1 MADTSRTRS
10 ALLSLFAD
18 NVTGQISPQDLRDF
32 LVTVMPADFVNPD
45 DFFTRPQAKFHYT
58 DKTAWGW
65 IEYSQFIY
73 QACSFGNILTMDE
86 STGGW
91 YLADAADSALQ
102 GLLAMAMDSYAANE
116 SQGQVLKEGLVCNSV
131 FSTVFSRYIGRPVY
145 LDRTGDGSIT
155 VSVSVTSAA
164 SFIRIGAVVIST
176 PLSITSANSTSSYWY
191 FKPDWA
197 VISA

>member
-1 MADTSRTRS
+1 MADTQRSR
-10 ALLSLFAD
+10 AELLSIFPD

-32 LVTVMPADFVNPD
+32 LVTVMPVDFVNPN
-45 DFFTRPQAKFHYT
+45 DFWTRPQAKYHYT

-91 YLADAADSALQ
+91 YLADATDSALQ
-102 GLLAMAMDSYAANE
+102 GLLAMAMNSYAANE

-155 VSVSVTSAA
+155 VSVSVTSAG

-176 PLSITSANSTSSYWY
+176 PLSITSANSTSTYWY
-191 FKPDWA
+191 FKPEWA

>member
-1 MADTSRTRS
+1 MADTARTRA

-18 NVTGQISPQDLRDF
+18 NVTGQLSAQDLRDGV
-32 LVTVMPADFVNPD
+32 VTWMPEDFANPG
-45 DFFTRPQAKFHYT
+45 DFWTKPQAKYHYT
-58 DKTAWGW
+58 DKMAYGH

-73 QACSFGNILTMDE
+73 EACSFGNVLTMDE

-102 GLLAMAMDSYAANE
+102 GLLALAMDSYAANE
-116 SQGQVLKEGLVCNSV
+116 SQGQVLKEGLVNNSV

-155 VSVSVTSAA
+155 VSVSVTSAG
-164 SFIRIGAVVIST
+164 SYIRIGAVVIST
-176 PLSITSANSTSSYWY
+176 PLSITSANSTSTYWY
-191 FKPDWA
+191 FKPEWA